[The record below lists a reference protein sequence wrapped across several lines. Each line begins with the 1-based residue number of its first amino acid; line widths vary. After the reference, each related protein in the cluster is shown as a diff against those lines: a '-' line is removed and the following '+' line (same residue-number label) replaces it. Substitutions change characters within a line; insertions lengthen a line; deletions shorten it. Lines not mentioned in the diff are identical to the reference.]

1 MFMGMCG
8 EEEVG
13 GPGASPMGPGP
24 NGPPAPPSPA
34 KSLPKSPRSPLRSSS
49 LKSSKGRG
57 PPPPPGPPHSSFTPS
72 FESKVSRKLSVSDLI
87 PVAGGGCVPLAQL
100 VGLVGG
106 LLPGGFMSSREEG
119 VAGAPSVPPGPV
131 GVGGVLVSQLFSP
144 FTELVFTLGGPSGSC
159 LMGGG
164 LARSPPSP
172 SSLVRP
178 GPREVREAFASAATV
193 LFSFFIAMQL
203 YLPCVTGFH
212 PLQPSQ
218 LVPIRSGR
226 SSLAR
231 TAHFPVRW
239 QAHAS
244 VITLPHPSLTS
255 PPGS

>member
-1 MFMGMCG
+1 M
-8 EEEVG
+8 
-13 GPGASPMGPGP
+13 
-24 NGPPAPPSPA
+24 
-34 KSLPKSPRSPLRSSS
+34 
-49 LKSSKGRG
+49 
-57 PPPPPGPPHSSFTPS
+57 
-72 FESKVSRKLSVSDLI
+72 SRKLSVSDLI

-193 LFSFFIAMQL
+193 LFSFFIVF
-203 YLPCVTGFH
+203 YLPCVTGYL

-218 LVPIRSGR
+218 LVPIDSEIIRMCE
-226 SSLAR
+226 
-231 TAHFPVRW
+231 HFCVMLELYLFRFRLPRKNW
-239 QAHAS
+239 S
-244 VITLPHPSLTS
+244 ITF
-255 PPGS
+255 PPALFYLYFRRQKNVLQQNQIFICDDF

>member
-1 MFMGMCG
+1 MGNNETESDIASCSFGG
-8 EEEVG
+8 EVWNRYRG
-13 GPGASPMGPGP
+13 GATCPNVATQLQALLSLYPNTNSP
-24 NGPPAPPSPA
+24 
-34 KSLPKSPRSPLRSSS
+34 
-49 LKSSKGRG
+49 
-57 PPPPPGPPHSSFTPS
+57 PS
-72 FESKVSRKLSVSDLI
+72 FESNVSRKLSVSDLI

-100 VGLVGG
+100 VGFVGG

-193 LFSFFIAMQL
+193 LFSFFIEAQL
-203 YLPCVTGFH
+203 PAVRHRTPPSATIPACPNSFWNKRKCEHFCVMLELDLFWFRLP
-212 PLQPSQ
+212 
-218 LVPIRSGR
+218 RKN
-226 SSLAR
+226 
-231 TAHFPVRW
+231 W
-239 QAHAS
+239 
-244 VITLPHPSLTS
+244 VITFPHPTMFYLQKWNVL
-255 PPGS
+255 